1 MTNPTNPNSEKDY
14 DLRQPFQNTPMNS
27 GGNLPDSRRYPHLHP
42 QLQTSQRRHINRTQ
56 SRHRPNTRHNPYS
69 ETRVHHIKDN
79 QHNDRPRSSYRHP
92 MAARHTIRQSTQETT
107 NLRRLHIHSLDLR
120 LSSAARQ
127 HSNIPANNNNY
138 QHNHHYPQAQET
150 ILFYRNPSRLR
161 RQHNQ

>member
-1 MTNPTNPNSEKDY
+1 MTNPINPNSEKDY
-14 DLRQPFQNTPMNS
+14 DLRQPFQNTPKNS

-42 QLQTSQRRHINRTQ
+42 QLQTNQIRHINRTQ

-79 QHNDRPRSSYRHP
+79 RHNDRPRSSYRHP
-92 MAARHTIRQSTQETT
+92 MTARHTIRQSTPGTT
-107 NLRRLHIHSLDLR
+107 NLRRLHLHSLDFR

-127 HSNIPANNNNY
+127 HSNLPTNNNNY

-150 ILFYRNPSRLR
+150 TLFNRHPSRLW
-161 RQHNQ
+161 RQHNR